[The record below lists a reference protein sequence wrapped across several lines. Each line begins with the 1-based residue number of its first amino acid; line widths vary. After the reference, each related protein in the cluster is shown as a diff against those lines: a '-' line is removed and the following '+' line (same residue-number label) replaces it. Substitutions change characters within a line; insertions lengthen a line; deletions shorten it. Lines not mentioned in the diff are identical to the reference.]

1 MREKIST
8 KSIQFY
14 ARQSF
19 GLNKT
24 QLEEVLKGESETK
37 HNLIKG
43 VLRQF
48 NGLTLIESDQETYA
62 NFTFAN
68 PYGKAKQISLESAFE
83 VTNIKDLVIE
93 ASNLHKVQMVMLDES
108 RKKVLTLES
117 DSKEQNS
124 KTETR
129 QQELK
134 QEEVPEEILEQ
145 EEELDY

>member
-1 MREKIST
+1 MRQKIST

-24 QLEEVLKGESETK
+24 QLEEVLKGDSETK

-48 NGLTLIESDQETYA
+48 NGLVPVESDQETYA

-68 PYGKAKQISLESAFE
+68 PYGKEKQISLESAFE
-83 VTNIKDLVIE
+83 VTNTKDLVME

-117 DSKEQNS
+117 DSKERS
-124 KTETR
+124 STETR

-134 QEEVPEEILEQ
+134 QETPEETLEQ
-145 EEELDY
+145 EEELEY